1 MKKTIISTLLLL
13 ALSITASAEEQRV
26 LMDFHRK
33 DHVGPSGGVDRA
45 PMRISI
51 DVTCDTDTRTIEIVG
66 DDAIEAEAY
75 LYTSTGDIVDYSAS
89 VNTVFSVATPGIYVI
104 LIQGDSWYATG
115 EVEM

>member
-13 ALSITASAEEQRV
+13 ALSITASAEERKVSMEFHLENKQSSTGRV
-26 LMDFHRK
+26 H
-33 DHVGPSGGVDRA
+33 RA
-45 PMRISI
+45 PTRIPI
-51 DVTCDTDTRTIEIVG
+51 DVICDTDTRTIEIVG

-75 LYTSTGDIVDYSAS
+75 LYTSTGDIADYSAS
-89 VNTVFSVATPGIYVI
+89 VNTVFSVANPDIYVI

>member
-13 ALSITASAEEQRV
+13 ALSITASAKERNVSME
-26 LMDFHRK
+26 FHRK
-33 DHVGPSGGVDRA
+33 NNPPSTGSVDRA
-45 PMRISI
+45 PMRIPI

-66 DDAIEAEAY
+66 DEAIEAEAY
-75 LYTSTGDIVDYSAS
+75 LYTSTGDIADYSAS
-89 VNTVFSVATPGIYVI
+89 VNTVFSVANPDIYVI